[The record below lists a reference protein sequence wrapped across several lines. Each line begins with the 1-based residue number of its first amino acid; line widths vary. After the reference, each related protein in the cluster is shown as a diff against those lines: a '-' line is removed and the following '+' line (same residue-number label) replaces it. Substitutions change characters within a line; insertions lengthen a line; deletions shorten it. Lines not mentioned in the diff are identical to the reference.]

1 VVAVTE
7 INAMKSLHRSD
18 LRRTNEIPY
27 FEIPEIAHLGWVR
40 HAFLT
45 RMGGTSPSPFESL
58 NLGKDSGDSED
69 HVSRNKRLAASSFGF
84 DPHQFILLH
93 QVHEDRILVLRKPDD
108 HLPAGLEY
116 DAMITH
122 APNRFLGIKTADC
135 LPILIL
141 DTSKKVVAG
150 VHAGRQGTAY
160 QITRKVLRKMKT
172 EWGCLPGDLWVA
184 VGPSIGPCCYEIDE
198 KVFLQEWKS
207 FSRSKGAGKW
217 MVDLPGI
224 NMAQMEMEGI
234 REDQIFRINL
244 CTRCHPDLF
253 FSYRGEGQTGRQLSF
268 IGIAEAN
275 PGCRSL

>member
-1 VVAVTE
+1 
-7 INAMKSLHRSD
+7 MKSLHRSD

-27 FEIPEIAHLGWVR
+27 FEIPEIARLGWVR

-84 DPHQFILLH
+84 DPRQLILLH
-93 QVHEDRILVLRKPDD
+93 QVHQDGILVLREPED

-122 APNRFLGIKTADC
+122 SPNRFLGIKTADC

-172 EWGCLPGDLWVA
+172 EWGCLPGDLRVA
-184 VGPSIGPCCYEIDE
+184 IGPSIGPCCYEIDE

-244 CTRCHPDLF
+244 CTCCHPDLF
-253 FSYRGEGQTGRQLSF
+253 FSYRGEGRTGRQLSF

>member
-1 VVAVTE
+1 
-7 INAMKSLHRSD
+7 MKSLHRSD
-18 LRRTNEIPY
+18 LKRSNGIPY
-27 FEIPEIAHLGWVR
+27 FEIPEIARLGWVR

-45 RMGGTSPSPFESL
+45 RMGGTSPPPFESL
-58 NLGKDSGDSED
+58 NFGKDSGDSED
-69 HVSRNKRLAASSFGF
+69 HVSRNKNLAASSFGF
-84 DPHQFILLH
+84 APRQLILLH
-93 QVHEDRILVLRKPDD
+93 QVHQDGILVLKDPED
-108 HLPAGLEY
+108 HLLAGLEY

-122 APNRFLGIKTADC
+122 SPDRFLGIKTADC

-141 DTSKKVVAG
+141 DKTKKVVAG

-172 EWGCLPGDLWVA
+172 EWGCLPGDLWIA

-207 FSRSKGAGKW
+207 LSRSKGAGRW

-244 CTRCHPDLF
+244 CTRCHPELF
-253 FSYRGEGQTGRQLSF
+253 FSYRGEGRTGRQLSF

-275 PGCRSL
+275 PERRSL